1 MVQYYHFACTGGH
14 CRFTFCK
21 FVFASTGVQEPP
33 FSGFCFAAHP
43 PCGGGQTMGR
53 ARLLPL
59 LADEWTQL
67 LDGPKCL
74 DGVNEGGFN
83 YSVVCVCV
91 CVCVYLLPTR
101 AQNTSEGDDCW

>member
-1 MVQYYHFACTGGH
+1 
-14 CRFTFCK
+14 
-21 FVFASTGVQEPP
+21 
-33 FSGFCFAAHP
+33 
-43 PCGGGQTMGR
+43 MGR

-91 CVCVYLLPTR
+91 VCVCTCCQQGLRTR
-101 AQNTSEGDDCW
+101 PKGTIAGSPRHSRAALAAVQPLSHSR